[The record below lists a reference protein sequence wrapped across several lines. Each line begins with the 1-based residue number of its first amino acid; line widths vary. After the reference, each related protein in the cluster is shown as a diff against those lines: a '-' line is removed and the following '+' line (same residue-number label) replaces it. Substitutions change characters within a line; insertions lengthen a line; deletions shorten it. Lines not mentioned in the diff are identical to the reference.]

1 MFWKRWLGGAT
12 LMGLCASPAMA
23 QGIIF
28 PSTGAKHRAMAG
40 ASTAAPIDAAGAT
53 YWNPAVMAAMEDGE
67 VFIGVDSLYANTFL
81 FSSVEA
87 TGAFGES
94 RSDSGLSPSPSF
106 AVVTRPENS
115 RFTYGV
121 GVYGFVGR
129 TIDFP
134 GSEFNPV
141 LKPYDPPRSF
151 GFGPISSK
159 TSGLIMT
166 PMMSRQ
172 LNDLVAL
179 GVGATVTSISLSF
192 DPALFTERNA
202 NGLFPPA
209 TQGRSNWGFGYQF
222 GVLLTPSER
231 WNFGA
236 SFKSR
241 QFFESFQYHSK
252 DEKGNAKTLSMELEF
267 PWILSFGV
275 AYRGEDNTFLENTLV
290 AVDARY
296 LDYNSTKLFG
306 DESAEGGL
314 GWTSIWAFAVGFDR
328 RLNDMIAVQ
337 GGFSMNGDPIPDSD
351 TIFNIQVPAI
361 NQFAISGGATVALTE
376 RVDVAGSVVYG
387 FQHTIAGTILQIP
400 GTLIELRQDLW
411 TFNLGLIFGL

>member
-12 LMGLCASPAMA
+12 LISLCTSPAMA

-53 YWNPAVMAAMEDGE
+53 YWNPAVMAAMVDGE
-67 VFIGVDSLYANTFL
+67 VFVGVDALYANTFL

-94 RSDSGLSPSPSF
+94 RSDSGLSPSPTF

-115 RFTYGV
+115 SFTYGV

-134 GSEFNPV
+134 GSQFNPV
-141 LKPYDPPRSF
+141 LKPYDPPQSF

-159 TSGLIMT
+159 TSGLTMA
-166 PMMSRQ
+166 PMMSRK
-172 LNDLVAL
+172 LNDLVAV
-179 GVGATVTSISLSF
+179 GVGAAVTAISLSF

-209 TQGRSNWGFGYQF
+209 IQGRSNWGFGYQF

-252 DEKGNAKTLSMELEF
+252 HEKGNAQTLSLELEF
-267 PWILSFGV
+267 PWIVSFGG
-275 AYRGEDNTFLENTLV
+275 AYKGLENTLV
-290 AVDARY
+290 TFDFRY

-306 DESAEGGL
+306 DEPPEGGL
-314 GWTSIWAFAVGFDR
+314 GWTSIWALAVGFDR
-328 RLNDMIAVQ
+328 KVNEMIAVQ
-337 GGFSMNGDPIPDSD
+337 GGFAMNGDPIPDAD
-351 TIFNIQVPAI
+351 TLFNIQVPAI
-361 NQFAISGGATVALTE
+361 NELAISGGATVALTE

-387 FQHTIAGTILQIP
+387 FPHTNSGSILQIP
-400 GTLIELRQDLW
+400 GTTIELRQDLW
-411 TFNLGLIFGL
+411 TFSLGLIFGL

>member
-1 MFWKRWLGGAT
+1 
-12 LMGLCASPAMA
+12 MG

-40 ASTAAPIDAAGAT
+40 ASTATPIDAAGAT

-67 VFIGVDSLYANTFL
+67 VFVGVDALYANTFL
-81 FSSVEA
+81 SSSVEA
-87 TGAFGES
+87 TGASGES
-94 RSDSGLSPSPSF
+94 RSDSGLSPSPTF

-115 RFTYGV
+115 KFTYGV

-141 LKPYDPPRSF
+141 LRPYDPPNSF

-159 TSGLIMT
+159 TSGLSMT

-172 LNDLVAL
+172 LNDLIAV

-209 TQGRSNWGFGYQF
+209 TQGRSNWGFAYQF
-222 GVLLTPSER
+222 GALLTPSER

-252 DEKGNAKTLSMELEF
+252 DEIGRAQTLVTEVQF
-267 PWILSFGV
+267 PWILSFGA
-275 AYRGEDNTFLENTLV
+275 AYKGLEDSLV
-290 AVDARY
+290 TVDVRY
-296 LDYNSTKLFG
+296 LDYNSTDLFG
-306 DESAEGGL
+306 DPSSEGGL
-314 GWTSIWAFAVGFDR
+314 GWKSIWAFAVGFDR
-328 RLNDMIAVQ
+328 KINDMIGAQ
-337 GGFSMNGDPIPDSD
+337 AGFSVNGDPIPDSE
-351 TIFNIQVPAI
+351 TLFNVQVPAI
-361 NQFAISGGATVALTE
+361 NEFAISGGATVALTE

-387 FQHTIAGTILQIP
+387 FPHTNAGTILQIP
-400 GTLIELRQDLW
+400 GTSIEIRQGLW
-411 TFNLGLIFGL
+411 TFSLGLIFGL

>member
-1 MFWKRWLGGAT
+1 MVWKRWLGGAALVSLWAGT
-12 LMGLCASPAMA
+12 ISA

-67 VFIGVDSLYANTFL
+67 VFVGVDALYANTFL

-94 RSDSGLSPSPSF
+94 RSDSGLSPSPTF

-151 GFGPISSK
+151 GLGPISSK
-159 TSGLIMT
+159 TSGLVMT

-172 LNDLVAL
+172 ISDLVAV
-179 GVGATVTSISLSF
+179 GVGATVTSISLSY

-202 NGLFPPA
+202 NGLVPPA
-209 TQGRSNWGFGYQF
+209 TQGRANWGFGYQF
-222 GVLLTPSER
+222 GALLTPSEV
-231 WNFGA
+231 WSFGA

-241 QFFESFQYHSK
+241 QFFETFEYHSK
-252 DEKGNAKTLSMELEF
+252 DEKGNAETISREIEF
-267 PWILSFGV
+267 PWILSFGG
-275 AYRGEDNTFLENTLV
+275 AYHGQDNTFLQSTLV
-290 AVDARY
+290 AFDVRY
-296 LDYNSTKLFG
+296 FDYNSTKLFG
-306 DESAEGGL
+306 DEPPEGGL
-314 GWTSIWAFAVGFDR
+314 GWASIWAFAVGFDR
-328 RLNDMIAVQ
+328 RVNDMIAVQ
-337 GGFSMNGDPIPDSD
+337 GGFSMNGDPIPESD
-351 TIFNIQVPAI
+351 TMFNVQVPAI
-361 NQFAISGGATVALTE
+361 NQFAVSGGVTVALTE

-387 FQHTIAGTILQIP
+387 FPHTNTGSILQIP
-400 GTLIELRQDLW
+400 GTVIELQQDLW
-411 TFNLGLIFGL
+411 TFSLGLIFGL